1 MALAIDGVVT
11 VHDIRSRMHG
21 GHKFVELTLIV
32 AENDLREAH
41 DITEELEKKI
51 VEQCGPSS
59 ITIHIE
65 PASILPSR

>member
-1 MALAIDGVVT
+1 
-11 VHDIRSRMHG
+11 
-21 GHKFVELTLIV
+21 
-32 AENDLREAH
+32 LREAH